1 MSSLEVSMAMHSKGR
16 IGAAVAC
23 SCGLHGRFTA
33 AARVLALMP
42 HRHNPVAASMTQTLS
57 PSHRRVGVVSSAQT
71 EWRDAWSGAQH
82 IDLISAAVQQAL
94 EGSGLRIEDVDF
106 IIDSGSD
113 VLDGRSISNCG
124 FLGAM
129 GAHHKEESRVEDDGL
144 WAALY
149 GVTKI
154 ASGAADVGLIIAYAK
169 PSEADVQQFHT
180 SIADP
185 FCQRP
190 VGLDEATAQGL
201 LAQAY
206 LHRYHLEDDAL
217 AEVASRSWARALRN
231 PHLRLSRAPDR
242 AEVAASPWVAAPL
255 RQGMLARPVD
265 GAVAMVLGS
274 ERVARRAARTPIW
287 VTGMGASMDSGNFAM
302 REPGFAACATAA
314 RAAFAAAGTDARSIG
329 LAEISAT
336 SAAAELITLEALG
349 LAEGG
354 RAIDLYRDDSTLELN
369 RSGGA
374 LPAWPVFATGL
385 VRLAEAASQMA
396 DGLGNGKGVVHASSG
411 LGGQSHCV
419 FVVEA

>member
-1 MSSLEVSMAMHSKGR
+1 MTHS
-16 IGAAVAC
+16 IA
-23 SCGLHGRFTA
+23 
-33 AARVLALMP
+33 
-42 HRHNPVAASMTQTLS
+42 
-57 PSHRRVGVVSSAQT
+57 PSRRRVGVVASAQT
-71 EWRDAWSGAQH
+71 AWRTAWSGAQH

-94 EGSGLRIEDVDF
+94 EGSGLRIEDIDF
-106 IIDSGSD
+106 VIDSGSD

-169 PSEADVQQFHT
+169 PSEADVQQFHNT
-180 SIADP
+180 IADP

-190 VGLDEATAQGL
+190 VGLDEASAQGL

-206 LHRYHLEDDAL
+206 LHRHHLEDDVL
-217 AEVASRSWARALRN
+217 AQVAAQAWARALRN
-231 PHLRLSRAPDR
+231 PHLALDRAPSA
-242 AEVAASPWVAAPL
+242 AEISTSPWAAAPL

-265 GAVAMVLGS
+265 GAVALILAS
-274 ERVARRAARTPIW
+274 ERVTRRAARTPIW
-287 VTGMGASMDSGNFAM
+287 VTGMGAAMDSGNFAM
-302 REPGFAACATAA
+302 REPGFAACAGAA
-314 RAAFAAAGTDARSIG
+314 RAAFAAAGTDAQSIG
-329 LAEISAT
+329 VAEISGT

-349 LAEGG
+349 LAEAG
-354 RAIDLYRDDSTLELN
+354 RAIELYQDGAELALN

-385 VRLAEAASQMA
+385 VRLAEAVEQLVNSAENGA
-396 DGLGNGKGVVHASSG
+396 ENGAGKGSGKSKNKALVHASSG
-411 LGGQSHCV
+411 LGAQSHCV
-419 FVVEA
+419 FIVEV

>member
-1 MSSLEVSMAMHSKGR
+1 MTTSRSS
-16 IGAAVAC
+16 
-23 SCGLHGRFTA
+23 
-33 AARVLALMP
+33 
-42 HRHNPVAASMTQTLS
+42 
-57 PSHRRVGVVSSAQT
+57 SHRRVGVVASAQT
-71 EWRDAWSGAQH
+71 EWRSAWSGAQH

-94 EGSGLRIEDVDF
+94 EGTGLRIEDVDF
-106 IIDSGSD
+106 VIDSGSD

-154 ASGAADVGLIIAYAK
+154 ASGAAEIGLIIAYAK
-169 PSEADVQQFHT
+169 PSEAEVQQFHT

-206 LHRYHLEDDAL
+206 LQRHSLEEGAL
-217 AEVASRSWARALRN
+217 AKVAARAW
-231 PHLRLSRAPDR
+231 SRALHNPYLGLD
-242 AEVAASPWVAAPL
+242 AAPGADEIDASPWAAAPL

-265 GAVAMVLGS
+265 GAVALILAS
-274 ERVARRAARTPIW
+274 ERVARRVARRPVW
-287 VTGMGASMDSGNFAM
+287 VTGMGAAMDSGNFAM
-302 REPGFAACATAA
+302 REPGLPACATAA
-314 RAAFAAAGTDARSIG
+314 RAAFASAGTQAGAVG
-329 LAEISAT
+329 LAEVSAT
-336 SAAAELITLEALG
+336 SAAAELVTLEALG

-354 RAIDLYRDDSTLELN
+354 RAIDLYRDDGELEFN

-385 VRLAEAASQMA
+385 VRLAEAAGQMA
-396 DGLGNGKGVVHASSG
+396 GGAGNGVGLVHASSG
-411 LGGQSHCV
+411 LGAQSHCV
-419 FVVEA
+419 FVVEV

>member
-1 MSSLEVSMAMHSKGR
+1 MTHSIASSR
-16 IGAAVAC
+16 
-23 SCGLHGRFTA
+23 
-33 AARVLALMP
+33 
-42 HRHNPVAASMTQTLS
+42 
-57 PSHRRVGVVSSAQT
+57 RRVGVVSSAQT
-71 EWRDAWSGAQH
+71 DWRSAWSGAQH

-94 EGSGLRIEDVDF
+94 EGSGLRIDDIDF
-106 IIDSGSD
+106 VIDSGSD

-169 PSEADVQQFHT
+169 PSEADVQQFHNT
-180 SIADP
+180 IADP

-190 VGLDEATAQGL
+190 VGLDEASAQGL

-206 LHRYHLEDDAL
+206 LHRYQLEDDAL
-217 AEVASRSWARALRN
+217 AQVAAQAWARALLN
-231 PHLRLSRAPDR
+231 PHLGLDRAPD
-242 AEVAASPWVAAPL
+242 ATEIAASPWAAAPL

-265 GAVAMVLGS
+265 GAVAIILAS
-274 ERVARRAARTPIW
+274 ERVARRVARTPIW
-287 VTGMGASMDSGNFAM
+287 ITGMGAAMDSGNFAM
-302 REPGFAACATAA
+302 REPGLAACAGAA
-314 RAAFAAAGTDARSIG
+314 RAAFAAAGTDAQSVG

-336 SAAAELITLEALG
+336 SSAAELITLEALG
-349 LAEGG
+349 LAKAG
-354 RAIDLYRDDSTLELN
+354 RAIDLYRDGSKLELN

-385 VRLAEAASQMA
+385 VRLAEAAEQLARGAGS
-396 DGLGNGKGVVHASSG
+396 GSNKGKGLVHASSG
-411 LGGQSHCV
+411 LGAQSHCV